1 MCKVGVAG
9 VKAENSKHL
18 RLKSGVGGLGVGGV
32 GEWGVVRTGGL
43 NFACSHIWW
52 RRAVCF
58 LNGWMFRP
66 YSWPIRSQ
74 FGREL
79 VSSEFRKGLEKQ

>member
-18 RLKSGVGGLGVGGV
+18 RLKLGVGGGLGVGGWE
-32 GEWGVVRTGGL
+32 GVRTGGF
-43 NFACSHIWW
+43 NFARSHIWW